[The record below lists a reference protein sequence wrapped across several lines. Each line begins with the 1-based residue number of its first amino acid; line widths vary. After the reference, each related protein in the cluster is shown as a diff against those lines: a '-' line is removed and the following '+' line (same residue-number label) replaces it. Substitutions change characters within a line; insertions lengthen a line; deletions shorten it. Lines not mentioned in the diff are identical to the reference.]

1 MKNDDYSKLITLVYI
16 SIGFMIRIKS
26 SLRCWL
32 RFLFV
37 IFLTQNFCFSLAHSL
52 WLSETMITLPSC
64 RVWKGILGI
73 RDLPKI
79 RCGIRENA
87 KYLDGIRDLTATRE
101 AGFAKIW
108 ARDAGLFG
116 LSVGNSGNRHDP
128 SKRSSGKSESTRR
141 AQNINQKG
149 QSTS

>member
-1 MKNDDYSKLITLVYI
+1 MCTLREKSCAYI
-16 SIGFMIRIKS
+16 VEVKY
-26 SLRCWL
+26 
-32 RFLFV
+32 
-37 IFLTQNFCFSLAHSL
+37 
-52 WLSETMITLPSC
+52 

-73 RDLPKI
+73 RDLTKI

-108 ARDAGLFG
+108 ARDAGFFG
-116 LSVGNSGNRHDP
+116 LSAGNSGKRHDP
-128 SKRSSGKSESTRR
+128 SKRSSGKRESTRR
-141 AQNINQKG
+141 AKNLNQKG